1 MGRLLAL
8 KRPNTA
14 LRSNSKIFKWNT
26 NVFTPLQS
34 SPKSAAETL
43 TKLLANGKLRST
55 ICHLRSMLAKR
66 KQETTT
72 ASCSVSKLL
81 GMKPLN
87 NLMLSREKTRILLMK
102 SRIFLTNLEMVADP
116 FMSLTNNAEDW
127 KLKRKSFK
135 LLLKKQ
141 NLTILAKT
149 TNAPWTLF
157 KHHLKPNLVPSLRP

>member
-1 MGRLLAL
+1 MG
-8 KRPNTA
+8 
-14 LRSNSKIFKWNT
+14 NT

-55 ICHLRSMLAKR
+55 IYHLRSMLAKR

-81 GMKPLN
+81 RMKPLN
-87 NLMLSREKTRILLMK
+87 NVMLSREKTKILLMK

-116 FMSLTNNAEDW
+116 FKRLIAKYT
-127 KLKRKSFK
+127 KRKES
-135 LLLKKQ
+135 
-141 NLTILAKT
+141 LTILAKT
-149 TNAPWTLF
+149 INAPWTLF
-157 KHHLKPNLVPSLRP
+157 KHHLK

>member
-1 MGRLLAL
+1 MG
-8 KRPNTA
+8 
-14 LRSNSKIFKWNT
+14 NT

-55 ICHLRSMLAKR
+55 IYHLRSMLAKR

-87 NLMLSREKTRILLMK
+87 KKKTRFSEHNSSLDK
-102 SRIFLTNLEMVADP
+102 SGKRLIAKFT
-116 FMSLTNNAEDW
+116 
-127 KLKRKSFK
+127 KRKKS
-135 LLLKKQ
+135 
-141 NLTILAKT
+141 LTILAKI